1 MDDNN
6 RRFGSIIR
14 VPRARPNSLT
24 WPKLWPRNARDK
36 RSKFLLSSVVVRR
49 ILSGFRHVVDA
60 SSIPPPPS
68 SPLSYLLASLV
79 NYYVPSSSIHHRVF
93 ETVYLERRP
102 NLFTPV
108 IFTPNCNF
116 ATIVQLLNRYLG
128 LLSFALSAITFD
140 HIESTTLLLSYHFNY
155 TYFNKFLIKNL
166 YRI

>member
-1 MDDNN
+1 MINDRSFSFHRWSFDEYSLDS
-6 RRFGSIIR
+6 GT
-14 VPRARPNSLT
+14 SLT
-24 WPKLWPRNARDK
+24 P
-36 RSKFLLSSVVVRR
+36 LLS
-49 ILSGFRHVVDA
+49 
-60 SSIPPPPS
+60 PPPP

-140 HIESTTLLLSYHFNY
+140 HIESTTLLLSYHFNC

>member
-1 MDDNN
+1 MINDRSFSFHRWSFDEYSLDS
-6 RRFGSIIR
+6 GT
-14 VPRARPNSLT
+14 SLT
-24 WPKLWPRNARDK
+24 P
-36 RSKFLLSSVVVRR
+36 LLS
-49 ILSGFRHVVDA
+49 
-60 SSIPPPPS
+60 PPPS

-93 ETVYLERRP
+93 ETVYFERRP

>member
-1 MDDNN
+1 MINDRSFSFHRWSFDEYSLDS
-6 RRFGSIIR
+6 GT
-14 VPRARPNSLT
+14 SLT
-24 WPKLWPRNARDK
+24 P
-36 RSKFLLSSVVVRR
+36 LLS
-49 ILSGFRHVVDA
+49 
-60 SSIPPPPS
+60 PPPS